1 MSERILTDKDFAYAA
16 QYPGLGPHY
25 WPAQRIVEAALKPLT
40 SDDAKVIAERVATQI
55 YQQIVDATQD
65 ALWQDAEMNLQSKM
79 WHMVDEIVRA
89 ILSGNLDVINRY
101 VLGNRYDCE
110 EVRKAVASQIPQE
123 IMTARIADL
132 EGENERLKDALQRE
146 KRYNQ

>member
-1 MSERILTDKDFAYAA
+1 MTDPILTDNDFAYAA

-25 WPAQRIVEAALKPLT
+25 CPAQRIVEAALKPLT

-110 EVRKAVASQIPQE
+110 AVRKAVASHIPQK
-123 IMTARIADL
+123 IMTTRIADL

-146 KRYNQ
+146 KAYNQ